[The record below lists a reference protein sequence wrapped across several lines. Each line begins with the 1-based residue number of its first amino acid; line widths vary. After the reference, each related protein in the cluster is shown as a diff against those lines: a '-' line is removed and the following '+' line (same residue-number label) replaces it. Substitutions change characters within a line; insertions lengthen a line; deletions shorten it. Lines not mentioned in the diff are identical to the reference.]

1 MSICEKTYDQ
11 WSEHVVGCEKVWNSY
26 RSLLEKATKKT
37 EKEMEG

>member
-1 MSICEKTYDQ
+1 VKKTDDQ
-11 WSEHVVGCEKVWNSY
+11 WSEHVVGCEEVLNSY